1 VLWGTDCIF
10 YGSPQDQIQ
19 TLRAFEI
26 SEEFQERYGYPALTR
41 KLKQKILGLNGARVY
56 GIEPSSVECS
66 FTRRELEEVRR
77 SIGGKHATYG
87 PRDATEVRRVRE
99 HHNGW
104 PG

>member
-1 VLWGTDCIF
+1 MVRRPGWAALIEAAWLRKPIVWLTGVRRVGKTTLCQALPDVTYLDCE
-10 YGSPQDQIQ
+10 
-19 TLRAFEI
+19 L
-26 SEEFQERYGYPALTR
+26 
-41 KLKQKILGLNGARVY
+41 
-56 GIEPSSVECS
+56 PS
-66 FTRRELEEVRR
+66 TRRELEEVRR